1 MPDFPNSTTVLDS
14 ILFRDAFGTPAMRE
28 VFSDFSLISRCAEV
42 EIALA
47 SIRGNISIARKGSAS
62 GGLRKNSTLV
72 IQSIFRCTTMEKET
86 DRND

>member
-1 MPDFPNSTTVLDS
+1 MQGFADHNRRCSF
-14 ILFRDAFGTPAMRE
+14 
-28 VFSDFSLISRCAEV
+28 VFVIPIEV